1 MRIAILG
8 SGAVGQA
15 LGLGFAGLKLLR
27 K

>member
-1 MRIAILG
+1 MKIAILG
-8 SGAVGQA
+8 SGVVAQA